1 MQSNLEGRLKN
12 FKFEKRDSNY
22 AIFESIVNALQ
33 SYPTDS
39 VKVAK
44 VEVIR
49 DDALSANK
57 EDLTDKEI
65 SSIIISDSG
74 KGFTDENFKAFKTL
88 DETTKPK
95 LGCKGIG
102 RLAWLKVFQL
112 ATVKSVFVKNHD
124 KYQRTFRFSANKE
137 VFDEQLEK
145 VDEALP
151 TGTVIALSMRQR
163 GFLEG
168 VQYSPERLKTAILS
182 HCVKYLLNEK
192 EKTDIQI
199 TDNGET
205 TSLAEE
211 LKKLQ
216 EQAIGPVT
224 FKINGFDFSVS
235 HLLLKDLKS
244 PSRLAWC
251 ANGRVVIDDEKS
263 FKEIPEASFSLSNS
277 DRPLT
282 YICLIESPYLDKTV
296 NPDRTGFMIPQ
307 EKGEL
312 DDEDTLDFSIMK
324 KEVSSQVE
332 NFLQP
337 FIEEERQARVNTLE
351 KFEQDNPTFKHVLD
365 VCKDEIQINSRA
377 SDAEIRKAVRK
388 KEAEIK
394 DQLEEDLNAVKKDL
408 NNPVLEKV
416 EEAVDRYYKIIMSSK
431 SIAVGR
437 TALTEYVVRRKAI
450 LKCFEKAL
458 EIGDNG
464 KYQKEDF
471 IHNLII
477 PMHCDSSTMYFDEA
491 NLWVIDDR
499 LAFHNYLASDIKLK
513 QFKISELDD
522 DKRPDI
528 ATLSLCNY
536 SGAMGVGDDPAGR
549 IEIVEF
555 KRPMR
560 DNIKEAFQQVLD
572 YAIKLHDSKINSY
585 KGRQLNCLGPIFGYI
600 VCDIN
605 KDFENYLINR
615 EEFKKVDTGFL
626 YKAHKTEQFSLVV
639 EVLSYDYLL
648 KRAEQRNQAFFK
660 LLGIAS

>member
-1 MQSNLEGRLKN
+1 MQSNLEGRLRN

-33 SYPTDS
+33 SYPADS

-44 VEVIR
+44 VAVIR
-49 DDALSANK
+49 DDPLSANK

-65 SSIIISDSG
+65 SSIVISDNG

-112 ATVKSVFVKNHD
+112 ATVKSVFVKDCD
-124 KYQRTFRFSANKE
+124 KYQRTFKFSANKE

-145 VDEALP
+145 VDENLP
-151 TGTVIALSMRQR
+151 TGTVVVLSMRQR

-168 VQYSPERLKTAILS
+168 IQYSPERLKTAILS

-199 TDNGET
+199 TDTGET

-211 LKKLQ
+211 FKKLQ
-216 EQAIGPVT
+216 EQAIGPVI
-224 FKINGFDFSVS
+224 FKISGIDFSVS

-251 ANGRVVIDDEKS
+251 ANGRVVVDDEKS

-282 YICLIESPYLDKTV
+282 YICLIESPYLDQAV

-312 DDEDTLDFSIMK
+312 DDEDVLDFATMK
-324 KEVSSQVE
+324 TEVSSQVE

-337 FIEEERQARVNTLE
+337 FIEEERRARVNTLE
-351 KFEQDNPTFKHVLD
+351 KFEQDNPTLKHVLD

-377 SDAEIRKAVRK
+377 SDAEIRKVVRK

-394 DQLEEDLNAVKKDL
+394 DQLEEDLNAVKK
-408 NNPVLEKV
+408 
-416 EEAVDRYYKIIMSSK
+416 R
-431 SIAVGR
+431 
-437 TALTEYVVRRKAI
+437 
-450 LKCFEKAL
+450 F
-458 EIGDNG
+458 
-464 KYQKEDF
+464 
-471 IHNLII
+471 
-477 PMHCDSSTMYFDEA
+477 
-491 NLWVIDDR
+491 
-499 LAFHNYLASDIKLK
+499 K
-513 QFKISELDD
+513 QS
-522 DKRPDI
+522 
-528 ATLSLCNY
+528 
-536 SGAMGVGDDPAGR
+536 GVGESRG
-549 IEIVEF
+549 
-555 KRPMR
+555 
-560 DNIKEAFQQVLD
+560 
-572 YAIKLHDSKINSY
+572 
-585 KGRQLNCLGPIFGYI
+585 GG
-600 VCDIN
+600 
-605 KDFENYLINR
+605 
-615 EEFKKVDTGFL
+615 
-626 YKAHKTEQFSLVV
+626 
-639 EVLSYDYLL
+639 
-648 KRAEQRNQAFFK
+648 
-660 LLGIAS
+660 